1 MTTKRIARLI
11 FLGAGMAA
19 AACSNPPGGTQNPPN
34 PATTSAATPPS
45 SSAGAAPAKAS
56 DAGEIL
62 SVLSVEHQIDVGS
75 QVDGL
80 VLSVM
85 KDEGSLVKAGDV
97 LAQLDD
103 RTLQTELVKARDE
116 LLVAQNNTKYK
127 EAELKAKKAAFERQK
142 LLRES
147 GLSSQADLDQ
157 AEFEA
162 KGAEYDLHGWEA
174 NTESSQAEIR
184 RLEIQIDQMRIH
196 APFSG
201 VVVRRYIREG
211 ENVAKG
217 EKCFR
222 VSQLGPLQVQFQVPE
237 SSTRR
242 PEPGMALELALVEN
256 PSRILKARVAKISPT
271 VDPAS
276 DSYDVTARLI
286 EPDVRDLRPGM
297 AVHVFWL
304 EKPHPAP

>member
-1 MTTKRIARLI
+1 
-11 FLGAGMAA
+11 
-19 AACSNPPGGTQNPPN
+19 
-34 PATTSAATPPS
+34 
-45 SSAGAAPAKAS
+45 
-56 DAGEIL
+56 
-62 SVLSVEHQIDVGS
+62 
-75 QVDGL
+75 
-80 VLSVM
+80 
-85 KDEGSLVKAGDV
+85 
-97 LAQLDD
+97 
-103 RTLQTELVKARDE
+103 
-116 LLVAQNNTKYK
+116 
-127 EAELKAKKAAFERQK
+127 
-142 LLRES
+142 
-147 GLSSQADLDQ
+147 
-157 AEFEA
+157 
-162 KGAEYDLHGWEA
+162 
-174 NTESSQAEIR
+174 
-184 RLEIQIDQMRIH
+184 
-196 APFSG
+196 

-222 VSQLGPLQVQFQVPE
+222 VSQLAPLQVQFQVPE

-242 PEPGMALELALVEN
+242 PETGMALELALVEN